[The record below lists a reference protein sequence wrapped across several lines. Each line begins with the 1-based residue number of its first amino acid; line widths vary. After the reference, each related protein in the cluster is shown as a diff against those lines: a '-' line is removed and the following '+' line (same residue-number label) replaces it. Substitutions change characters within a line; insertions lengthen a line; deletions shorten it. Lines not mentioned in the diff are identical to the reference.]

1 MIACEY
7 NLKPMNYESEKF
19 HLFIGFEKI
28 GEQNTDNGNKEVALM
43 VKKI

>member
-1 MIACEY
+1 
-7 NLKPMNYESEKF
+7 MNYESEKF
-19 HLFIGFEKI
+19 HLSIGFEKI